1 MGKPSGKHA
10 QNIQP
15 VKAIAAALIT
25 ALGMKLFFVDFMI
38 SEGRSMIPSI
48 MPGSLLLVNRAA
60 YGLRVPWT
68 GGYILRWKQPEA
80 GDIVVFKTPLGETAV
95 KRCASAEGEGF
106 FALGDNAGESLDSRS
121 YGFIGNDSILGKVVG
136 IR

>member
-1 MGKPSGKHA
+1 MGKSAGKRA
-10 QNIQP
+10 PNVQP

-38 SEGRSMIPSI
+38 SEGRSMIPAI
-48 MPGSLLLVNRAA
+48 MPGSLLLINRAA

-68 GGYILRWKQPEA
+68 ERYVLRWKQPSA

-95 KRCASAEGEGF
+95 KRCASAGEEGF
-106 FALGDNAGESLDSRS
+106 FALGDNTGESFDSRS
-121 YGFIGNDSILGKVVG
+121 YGFIRNDSILGKVVG